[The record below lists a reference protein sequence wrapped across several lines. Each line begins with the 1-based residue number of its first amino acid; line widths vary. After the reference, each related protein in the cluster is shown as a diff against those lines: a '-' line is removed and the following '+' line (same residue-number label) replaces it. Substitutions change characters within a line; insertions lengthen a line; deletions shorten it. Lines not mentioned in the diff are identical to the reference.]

1 METLRRRPQ
10 AAIKIQKMSQ
20 DCKCLSRT
28 YSFVEVIW
36 LGKDIKRFVHVNM
49 KIWFDKNN
57 LYLIADIKQ
66 NLKPFFLQRWEI
78 FLCASPFICMSELS
92 DFSIVH
98 FPILITCVTLHSA
111 SSMHHSC
118 ISVPDKTIQAISHRA
133 VGLCRK
139 TIPSG
144 TRLFLDQNHISNNTA
159 SFLKVM
165 NKSRTVRHNKKQFKW
180 LWCYCRVCRFVS
192 LICLNVKS
200 YICLS
205 MSVCCSLR
213 RLQWGLFQ
221 RCG

>member
-1 METLRRRPQ
+1 
-10 AAIKIQKMSQ
+10 
-20 DCKCLSRT
+20 
-28 YSFVEVIW
+28 
-36 LGKDIKRFVHVNM
+36 M

-66 NLKPFFLQRWEI
+66 NLNIFSPEMRDFFCVHHLL
-78 FLCASPFICMSELS
+78 FACLS
-92 DFSIVH
+92 CPTFPLYI
-98 FPILITCVTLHSA
+98 FPILITCVTLLVQAACIIHASLCLIKQFRLSA
-111 SSMHHSC
+111 
-118 ISVPDKTIQAISHRA
+118 TGQW
-133 VGLCRK
+133 GK

-159 SFLKVM
+159 SLLRVM
-165 NKSRTVRHNKKQFKW
+165 NKSRTDRHNKKQFKW
-180 LWCYCRVCRFVS
+180 LWCYCRVYRFVS